1 MPAASGSQ
9 STAVRP
15 AKDARPRRGSW
26 CSPWTTFRRCTR
38 IFDGE
43 GRSSSVPRRT
53 GRTVESRICMTR
65 KAMRSGSWRSRGRGR
80 TAIDGWPLWSIG
92 TNEPPPNSPRESGG
106 PTPTLARPLAR
117 AAYPI
122 RMSGPTAVVLLSGGM
137 DSATATAIAKADG
150 LEVIGLTIDYGQRHR
165 KELDAAKSV
174 AKYLGVKEHRLVRLD
189 LTPIGG
195 SALTDRRVPIP
206 EGRPPDE
213 IRTPLIRMTKA
224 DIVRRGVELGVPWE
238 LTWSCYHG
246 RPKACGVCDSCQLRL
261 KGFREAGVRDPIPYE
276 RERDRKTNA

>member
-1 MPAASGSQ
+1 
-9 STAVRP
+9 
-15 AKDARPRRGSW
+15 
-26 CSPWTTFRRCTR
+26 
-38 IFDGE
+38 
-43 GRSSSVPRRT
+43 
-53 GRTVESRICMTR
+53 
-65 KAMRSGSWRSRGRGR
+65 
-80 TAIDGWPLWSIG
+80 
-92 TNEPPPNSPRESGG
+92 
-106 PTPTLARPLAR
+106 
-117 AAYPI
+117 
-122 RMSGPTAVVLLSGGM
+122 MSGPTAVVLLSGGM

-174 AKYLGVKEHRLVRLD
+174 A
-189 LTPIGG
+189 
-195 SALTDRRVPIP
+195 IP
-206 EGRPPDE
+206 EGRPPEEIGTGIPPTYVPARNTIFLSYALALAEAVGAKAIYIAANSYDYAGYPDCRPEYYEAFAHVARLGTKRGVEGDPVE

>member
-1 MPAASGSQ
+1 
-9 STAVRP
+9 
-15 AKDARPRRGSW
+15 
-26 CSPWTTFRRCTR
+26 
-38 IFDGE
+38 
-43 GRSSSVPRRT
+43 
-53 GRTVESRICMTR
+53 
-65 KAMRSGSWRSRGRGR
+65 
-80 TAIDGWPLWSIG
+80 
-92 TNEPPPNSPRESGG
+92 
-106 PTPTLARPLAR
+106 
-117 AAYPI
+117 
-122 RMSGPTAVVLLSGGM
+122 MSDPTAVVLLSGGM
-137 DSATATAIAKADG
+137 DSATATAIARADG

-174 AKYLGVKEHRLVRLD
+174 AKYFGVKEHRVVRLD

-206 EGRPPDE
+206 EGRPPEEIGTGIPPTYVPARNTIFLSYALALAEAVGAKAIYIAANSYDYAGYPDCRPEYYEAFAHVARLGTKRGVEGDPVE

-224 DIVRRGVELGVPWE
+224 DIVRSGVKLGVPWE

-276 RERDRKTNA
+276 RERDRKTND